1 MPMGLKLGMPG
12 LEQLGAG
19 HYRSLF
25 LSVKWG

>member
-1 MPMGLKLGMPG
+1 MPMGLKLGMPEF
-12 LEQLGAG
+12 EQLEVG